1 MGKSLISRIRT
12 MLRASGPKLAVPLEE
27 MPAGT
32 IGRGTYGGSVSVHH
46 FTVNGGL
53 KVGAYCSFA
62 AEVEILLG
70 GNHRHDWVTTYPF
83 PNRDAR
89 YAHLPPSAATR
100 GDIVIGNDVWVG
112 RGAMILSGVKIG
124 DGAVIAARAVISRD
138 VEPYAIVGG
147 NPAKHIRFRFS
158 PEQIAAL
165 QRIAWWDWPEPRVD
179 RAVPMLLQG
188 DIDAFIRA
196 VDAGEL

>member
-1 MGKSLISRIRT
+1 MGKSLISRIRNR
-12 MLRASGPKLAVPLEE
+12 LRGGGPRMAVPLEE

-32 IGRGTYGGSVSVHH
+32 IGRGTYGGGATVHH

-89 YAHLPPSAATR
+89 FAHLPPSASTR

-112 RGAMILSGVKIG
+112 RGAMILSGVTIG

-158 PEQIAAL
+158 PERIAAL
-165 QRIAWWDWPEPRVD
+165 QRIAWWHWPEDRVD
-179 RAVPMLLQG
+179 RAVPMLLQD

-196 VDAGEL
+196 VDAGAL

>member
-1 MGKSLISRIRT
+1 MGLKRFLKR
-12 MLRASGPKLAVPLEE
+12 LGGGGPRMDVPLED

-32 IGRGTYGGSVSVHH
+32 IGRGTYGSGVTVHH

-89 YAHLPPSAATR
+89 FAHLPPSAATR

-112 RGAMILSGVKIG
+112 RGATILSGVTIG
-124 DGAVIAARAVISRD
+124 DGAVVAARAVVSRD

-147 NPAKHIRFRFS
+147 NPAKLIRFRF
-158 PEQIAAL
+158 PAEEVEAL
-165 QRIAWWDWPEPRVD
+165 RRIAWWDWPVERVD

-188 DIDAFIRA
+188 DIAAFIA
-196 VDAGEL
+196 AAEAGEL

>member
-1 MGKSLISRIRT
+1 MGIKQIIRKV
-12 MLRASGPKLAVPLEE
+12 LGRSGPRMQVPLED

-32 IGRGTYGGSVSVHH
+32 IGRGTYGGGVTVHH

-53 KVGAYCSFA
+53 RVGAYCSFA

-89 YAHLPPSAATR
+89 FAHLPPSAATR
-100 GDIVIGNDVWVG
+100 GDIIIGNDVWVG
-112 RGAMILSGVKIG
+112 RGATILSGVTIG
-124 DGAVIAARAVISRD
+124 DGAVIAARAVVARD

-165 QRIAWWDWPEPRVD
+165 QRIAWWDWPEARVD

-188 DIDAFIRA
+188 DIDAFVRA
-196 VDAGEL
+196 VDTGEL

>member
-1 MGKSLISRIRT
+1 M
-12 MLRASGPKLAVPLEE
+12 PLEE

-32 IGRGTYGGSVSVHH
+32 IGRATYGGGVSVHN
-46 FTVNGGL
+46 FPVNGGL
-53 KVGAYCSFA
+53 RVGAYCSFA

-89 YAHLPPSAATR
+89 FAHLPPSAATR

-112 RGAMILSGVKIG
+112 RGATILSGVTIG
-124 DGAVIAARAVISRD
+124 DGAVIAARAVVARD

-147 NPAKHIRFRFS
+147 NPAKFIRFRFS

-165 QRIAWWDWPEPRVD
+165 QRIAWWAWNEERID

-188 DIDAFIRA
+188 DIGAFIAA
-196 VDAGEL
+196 VEAGEI

>member
-1 MGKSLISRIRT
+1 MGTPLHRRIRNK
-12 MLRASGPKLAVPLEE
+12 LFGRAPRMAVPLEE

-32 IGRGTYGGSVSVHH
+32 IGRHTYGGGVTVHH

-89 YAHLPPSAATR
+89 FAHLPPSAATR

-112 RGAMILSGVKIG
+112 RGATILSGVKIG
-124 DGAVIAARAVISRD
+124 DGAVIAARAVVSRD

-147 NPAKHIRFRFS
+147 NPAKFIRHRF
-158 PEQIAAL
+158 PAEQIATL
-165 QRIAWWDWPEPRVD
+165 QRIAWWDWPEDRVD
-179 RAVPMLLQG
+179 RAVPMLLQD